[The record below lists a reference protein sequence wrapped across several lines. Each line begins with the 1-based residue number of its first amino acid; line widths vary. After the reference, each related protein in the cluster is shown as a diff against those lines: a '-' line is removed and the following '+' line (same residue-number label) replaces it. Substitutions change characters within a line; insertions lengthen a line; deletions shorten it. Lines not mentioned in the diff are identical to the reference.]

1 MIGNG
6 VLLLGM
12 VLGCGGSEPAAPAGT
27 AAPAVG
33 FAAPAVGFA
42 APAVGFALAFSSR
55 VDGEIEP
62 CG

>member
-33 FAAPAVGFA
+33 TAAPT
-42 APAVGFALAFSSR
+42 VGFALAFSSR